1 MVKFNYDNIGTE
13 KITLEFLCSKC
24 HSTIETGM
32 LDIPE
37 WNLDCNIVTGVKH
50 RCRCTCCKEYNIE
63 LFNGIYDSYGVIQEL
78 EESER
83 NVIVHEIPDIKHDS
97 NTIVVD
103 TIEAYQRIKSIV
115 SETEMMKS
123 ENRDYIYCL
132 LFSNLI
138 SILDTFIKIYTE
150 PLVLNDQ
157 IISERFCK
165 AFHIKKINREEI
177 EKIYQRKSFQSIY
190 NQEILFKE
198 VFNVDIKLAAE
209 ISDFNKTRNLLIH
222 RNAIT
227 PEGYINKINKPYL
240 LRAIDI
246 FQEHTRNIHIKLNDY
261 TMEKCVPAIMNK
273 TNK

>member
-1 MVKFNYDNIGTE
+1 M
-13 KITLEFLCSKC
+13 
-24 HSTIETGM
+24 
-32 LDIPE
+32 
-37 WNLDCNIVTGVKH
+37 
-50 RCRCTCCKEYNIE
+50 
-63 LFNGIYDSYGVIQEL
+63 
-78 EESER
+78 
-83 NVIVHEIPDIKHDS
+83 PDIKHDS
-97 NTIVVD
+97 NTILID
-103 TIEAYQRIKSIV
+103 TIEAYQKIKSIV

-227 PEGYINKINKPYL
+227 PEGYINKIK
-240 LRAIDI
+240 
-246 FQEHTRNIHIKLNDY
+246 
-261 TMEKCVPAIMNK
+261 
-273 TNK
+273 

>member
-37 WNLDCNIVTGVKH
+37 WNLNCNIVTRVKLH
-50 RCRCTCCKEYNIE
+50 SRCACCKEYNIE
-63 LFNGIYDSYGVIQEL
+63 LFNGIYDSYGIIQEL
-78 EESER
+78 EEGEI
-83 NVIVHEIPDIKHDS
+83 NITVHEMPDIKHDS

-138 SILDTFIKIYTE
+138 SILDSFIKIYTE

-165 AFHIKKINREEI
+165 AFHIKKINREKI
-177 EKIYQRKSFQSIY
+177 EKIYKRKSFQSIN

-198 VFNVDIKLAAE
+198 VFNVDIEFVPE
-209 ISDFNKTRNLLIH
+209 ISDFNKIRNLLIH
-222 RNAIT
+222 RNAINQS
-227 PEGYINKINKPYL
+227 GYINKISKTEL

-246 FQEHTRNIHIKLNDY
+246 FQKHTRNIHIKLKDY
-261 TMEKCVPAIMNK
+261 TMKKCILGYHELNK
-273 TNK
+273 

>member
-37 WNLDCNIVTGVKH
+37 WNLNCNIVTRVKH
-50 RCRCTCCKEYNIE
+50 HCRCACCKEYNIE
-63 LFNGIYDSYGVIQEL
+63 LFNGIYDSYGIIQEL
-78 EESER
+78 EEGEI
-83 NVIVHEIPDIKHDS
+83 NITVHEMPDIKHDS

-138 SILDTFIKIYTE
+138 SILDSFIKIYTE

-165 AFHIKKINREEI
+165 AFHIKKINREKI
-177 EKIYQRKSFQSIY
+177 EKIYKRKSFQSIN

-198 VFNVDIKLAAE
+198 VFNVDIEFVPE
-209 ISDFNKTRNLLIH
+209 ISDFNKIRNLLIH
-222 RNAIT
+222 RNAINQS
-227 PEGYINKINKPYL
+227 GYINKISKTEL

-246 FQEHTRNIHIKLNDY
+246 FQKHTRNIHIKLKDY
-261 TMEKCVPAIMNK
+261 TMKKCILGYHELNK
-273 TNK
+273 